1 MLHNRKKWNQIQLQH
16 RLCIDDSATTAL
28 VLDDIQ
34 IIALLRVREH
44 LRWNFLG
51 NVFFGIGKVEN

>member
-1 MLHNRKKWNQIQLQH
+1 MQLQH

-28 VLDDIQ
+28 VLDNVQ
-34 IIALLRVREH
+34 IIALLRVGDH

-51 NVFFGIGKVEN
+51 NVFFAIVKVEN

>member
-16 RLCIDDSATTAL
+16 RLCIDDSSTTAL
-28 VLDDIQ
+28 VLDNVQ
-34 IIALLRVREH
+34 IIALLRVRDH

-51 NVFFGIGKVEN
+51 NVFFAIVKVEN